1 MQIHSD
7 AWHSFPVAADELWEA
22 MTDVGAYRQWWP
34 WLRHFDAD
42 ALEAGD
48 RWEAVV
54 QPPLPYRVRFT
65 IHLDEVSPAKH
76 IVARILGD
84 IAGSARVDIVE
95 TSTGS
100 RLRLVSSLEPTSS
113 VLRAVAAVGAPVA
126 RFGHEW
132 VLKTGVRQFRDRALG
147 SP

>member
-1 MQIHSD
+1 MMIWLAEDRDQPPHPLSVALVARPRFERD
-7 AWHSFPVAADELWEA
+7 RTAVPAAAADGTMAACRSTLTCGTASRSRRTSSWEA
-22 MTDVGAYRQWWP
+22 MTEVGGYRQWWP

-42 ALEAGD
+42 VLEAGD

-84 IAGSARVDIVE
+84 IAGSARVDIV
-95 TSTGS
+95 
-100 RLRLVSSLEPTSS
+100 
-113 VLRAVAAVGAPVA
+113 
-126 RFGHEW
+126 
-132 VLKTGVRQFRDRALG
+132 
-147 SP
+147 